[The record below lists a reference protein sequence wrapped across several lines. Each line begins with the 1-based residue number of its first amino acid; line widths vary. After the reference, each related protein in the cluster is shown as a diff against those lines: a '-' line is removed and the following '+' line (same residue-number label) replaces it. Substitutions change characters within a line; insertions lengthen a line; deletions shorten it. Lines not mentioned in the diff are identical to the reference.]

1 MQQVKRTAL
10 EAQAHQDLPFEQ
22 LVEALQPQ
30 RSLSHSP
37 LFQVMYNHQNAGQGK
52 ALELPGLRVE
62 ALERASATAQ
72 FDLTLDT
79 YESGDALSAS
89 LIYATS
95 LFERSTVERLAAH
108 WRNLLEAICR
118 EPARRVGELPLLD
131 RSERDLLLARW
142 DQTGEDYPSRPFVHQ
157 LVAEQARRAP
167 EAIAVLFGEQRLSY
181 GELDSQANR
190 LAQRLVELGVGPEVR
205 VAIAMRRSA
214 EIMVA
219 FLAVLKAGGAY
230 VPLDIAYPAERL
242 RYMLEDCGAAL
253 VLTQRDVLERLPLP
267 AGLASL
273 AVDDPGEWQDRPE
286 GAPEVDLAEENLAY
300 VIYTSGS
307 TGLPKGVAVSHGPLV
322 SHIRAT
328 GERYETS
335 PADCE
340 LHFMSFAFDG
350 AHEGWMHPLINGAR
364 VLVRD
369 DSIWLPEETYAQMHR
384 HGVTIGVFPPVYLQ
398 QLAEHAERDGNPPPV
413 RVYCFGG
420 DAVPQASYELAWES
434 LRPDYLFN
442 GYGPTETVVTPL
454 LWKARPQDP
463 CGAAYAPIGTL
474 LGRRRAYVLGADLD
488 LLPLGLAGELY
499 LGGEGVAR
507 GYLDRPALTAER
519 FVPDP
524 YGNGERVYRS
534 GDLTRARADG
544 LVDYLGRVD
553 HQVKIRGFRIELG
566 EIEARLLEQE
576 CVREAVVL
584 ARDGASGKQLV
595 GYVVPQDVGALE
607 DEKRGALREV
617 LKSALKASLPE
628 YMVPTQWVF
637 LAALPLTPNG
647 KLDRK
652 ALPAPDASES
662 QQQYVAPVTE
672 LERTLAAI
680 WADVL
685 KLERVGMADNFFELG
700 GDSIISL
707 QLVSRARQAGIR
719 FTPKDL
725 FQYQTIQGLA
735 GAVRFDTGQL
745 VDQGPV
751 LGSMPLMPIQQRF
764 FEEDVPERHH
774 WNQSLLLEP
783 SEALDPQALQGA
795 LAALVEQHDALR
807 LRYMPGERGWQAEF
821 LPQEASEE
829 LLWERTLDATEEL
842 EEVIEACQRSLD
854 LRHGP
859 LLRALLATLPD
870 GSQRL
875 LLVVHHLVVD
885 GVSWRILLED
895 LQQAYQALAT
905 GEMPHLPAKTSSFKA
920 WAERVQEHA
929 RGPALKSELA
939 YWQAQLQGLSDNL
952 PCDNPHGRR
961 QLKHAA
967 YVGGRLER
975 EWTRR
980 LLQQAPAAYRTQI
993 NDLLLTALARVVCRW
1008 SGEAEVLVR
1017 LEGHGR
1023 EDLFEDIDLSRT
1035 VGWFT
1040 SLYPLRLSPRIDLV
1054 DSIKT
1059 IKEQI
1064 RAVPNKGIGYGLLR
1078 YLGDDEART
1087 TLGCL
1092 PEGQLVF
1099 NYLGQFDGSFDQEQ
1113 GLFVPAREGSGAE
1126 RSDEA
1131 VLDGLL
1137 ALSGQVYDG
1146 ELSLQWTFSRE
1157 VFEEATIQRLADEYL
1172 SELQALVA
1180 HCCEERN
1187 RGLTPSDFP
1196 LADID
1201 QARLDSLPLPVGSI
1215 ADLYPLSPMQQGM
1228 LFHSLYEEG
1237 AGDYINQMQV
1247 EVEGLDV
1254 ARFRLAW
1261 EATLEAHDVLRSGFV
1276 WEGELGRPLQVVH
1289 KSVSLPFAEHD
1300 WRGRTDLESALEDLA
1315 DQERLRTFDLQQA
1328 PLLRWVSVR
1337 VADHRHRLIYTNH
1350 HILMDGW
1357 SGSLLLGEVLERYSG
1372 RQPAP
1377 QAGRYRD
1384 YIAWLQRQ
1392 DRESA
1397 ERYWKERLAE
1407 LDAPTRLAQ
1416 AIRCELLPASGH
1428 GHFVHAFDPVSTQHF
1443 EAFART
1449 QRVTLN
1455 TLVQSAW
1462 LLLLQRY
1469 TGQDTVCF
1477 GATVAGRPMELPGI
1491 EQQVGLFINTLPV
1504 IASPRA
1510 DLSVV
1515 DWISQVQDCNLGLR
1529 EYEHTPLYEVQRWAG
1544 QGGEGLFDSLLV
1556 FENYPVSEALEQGA
1570 PSGLRFGEV
1579 ENREQTNY
1587 PLTLSVGLGETLQV
1601 QYSYDRRYLDSET
1614 VERLASHW
1622 RNLLEAMCRAPEIR
1636 LGELRMLDED
1646 ERQRYLALGC
1656 DMDAEYPRGLCLHT
1670 LFEAQAGRFADAP
1683 AVLFDGELLT
1693 YGELNRRANRLAH
1706 YLLAEGVGTESLV
1719 GIAME
1724 RGPDML
1730 VGLLAVLKAGAA
1742 YVPLDPDYPRERL
1755 AYMLEDSGVRLV
1767 LSQSW
1772 LSPGLPLAK
1781 GVAALDLDRTGWLDG
1796 YPSND
1801 PLRPLAAENLA
1812 YVIYTSGS
1820 TGRPKG
1826 VQIEHRSLL
1835 NFLASMAREPG
1846 CTSSDRLLQL
1856 TSLSFD
1862 IAGLELYLGLTRGA
1876 CIVMPKAQQ
1885 SKDPQALLALIEE
1898 AEVSIIQATPA
1909 TWRMLL
1915 DGAPERAEV
1924 LRGRKAL
1931 CGGEALGGG
1940 LARRLLAHVDSL
1952 WNVYGPTETTIWSS
1966 CQRVLDSEVI
1976 HLGGPI
1982 GNTALHVLDDELE
1995 PMPAGGGGELLI
2007 GGDGL
2012 ARGYFARPALTA
2024 ERFVP
2029 NPFDA
2034 HGGRLYRTGDLASRR
2049 SDGVIDYLG
2058 RVDHQ
2063 VKIRGFRIEL
2073 GEIEARLQEQGLV
2086 REAVV
2091 LAQEGAHGAQ
2101 LVGYVVP
2108 ITSELAPDW
2117 RDVLR
2122 NALKG
2127 CLPEYMVPAQLVA
2140 LERLPLTPNGK
2151 IDRKAL
2157 PKPDAGAQ
2165 TQAYAPP
2172 QTEAEKDLA
2181 RLWREVLGVERVGL
2195 HDNFFELGGDS
2206 ILAVQLVGRIRLW
2219 RAPGLEISLR
2229 DLMHKPT
2236 IAALLE
2242 SRSHAG
2248 SPLVSLNRGLEQVP
2262 PLFCI
2267 HGIFGTAFDY
2277 LPLAR
2282 RMEGRRT
2289 VIGIQSPLL
2298 SGYRPEGLVMR
2309 ELARQYAGL
2318 IRQRQPQGPYSLM
2331 GWSLGAVISL
2341 FVARELEKQGEEV
2354 VFLGLADAPLVD
2366 GRGRSDQELGQV
2378 LDEFLE
2384 IFLGTRSRLPAEASV
2399 DASVVA
2405 SHIRAQVAEKP
2416 VRHGLTADE
2425 LIGVF
2430 ETVATL
2436 RKLCWDAAELAGLV
2450 AGAHCWWVEGREA
2463 EARQF
2468 QAQMSFTL
2476 ARETFCQAEH
2486 DTIMQDERLLQE
2498 LDEASE
2504 RSLKQRT

>member
-1 MQQVKRTAL
+1 M
-10 EAQAHQDLPFEQ
+10 
-22 LVEALQPQ
+22 
-30 RSLSHSP
+30 
-37 LFQVMYNHQNAGQGK
+37 
-52 ALELPGLRVE
+52 
-62 ALERASATAQ
+62 
-72 FDLTLDT
+72 
-79 YESGDALSAS
+79 
-89 LIYATS
+89 
-95 LFERSTVERLAAH
+95 
-108 WRNLLEAICR
+108 
-118 EPARRVGELPLLD
+118 
-131 RSERDLLLARW
+131 
-142 DQTGEDYPSRPFVHQ
+142 
-157 LVAEQARRAP
+157 
-167 EAIAVLFGEQRLSY
+167 
-181 GELDSQANR
+181 
-190 LAQRLVELGVGPEVR
+190 
-205 VAIAMRRSA
+205 
-214 EIMVA
+214 
-219 FLAVLKAGGAY
+219 
-230 VPLDIAYPAERL
+230 
-242 RYMLEDCGAAL
+242 
-253 VLTQRDVLERLPLP
+253 
-267 AGLASL
+267 
-273 AVDDPGEWQDRPE
+273 
-286 GAPEVDLAEENLAY
+286 
-300 VIYTSGS
+300 
-307 TGLPKGVAVSHGPLV
+307 
-322 SHIRAT
+322 
-328 GERYETS
+328 
-335 PADCE
+335 
-340 LHFMSFAFDG
+340 
-350 AHEGWMHPLINGAR
+350 
-364 VLVRD
+364 
-369 DSIWLPEETYAQMHR
+369 
-384 HGVTIGVFPPVYLQ
+384 
-398 QLAEHAERDGNPPPV
+398 
-413 RVYCFGG
+413 
-420 DAVPQASYELAWES
+420 
-434 LRPDYLFN
+434 
-442 GYGPTETVVTPL
+442 
-454 LWKARPQDP
+454 
-463 CGAAYAPIGTL
+463 
-474 LGRRRAYVLGADLD
+474 
-488 LLPLGLAGELY
+488 
-499 LGGEGVAR
+499 AR

-637 LAALPLTPNG
+637 LSALPLTPNG

-652 ALPAPDASES
+652 ALPAPDASDS
-662 QQQYVAPVTE
+662 QQQYVAPATE

-859 LLRALLATLPD
+859 LLRALLAALPD

-905 GEMPHLPAKTSSFKA
+905 GEMPHLPAKTSSFKV

-952 PCDNPHGRR
+952 PCDNPYGRR

-1337 VADHRHRLIYTNH
+1337 VADHRHRLIYTSH

-2277 LPLAR
+2277 LPFAR

-2298 SGYRPEGLVMR
+2298 SGYRPEGLAMR

-2450 AGAHCWWVEGREA
+2450 AGVHCWWVEGREA

>member
-1 MQQVKRTAL
+1 M
-10 EAQAHQDLPFEQ
+10 
-22 LVEALQPQ
+22 
-30 RSLSHSP
+30 
-37 LFQVMYNHQNAGQGK
+37 
-52 ALELPGLRVE
+52 
-62 ALERASATAQ
+62 
-72 FDLTLDT
+72 
-79 YESGDALSAS
+79 
-89 LIYATS
+89 
-95 LFERSTVERLAAH
+95 
-108 WRNLLEAICR
+108 
-118 EPARRVGELPLLD
+118 
-131 RSERDLLLARW
+131 
-142 DQTGEDYPSRPFVHQ
+142 
-157 LVAEQARRAP
+157 
-167 EAIAVLFGEQRLSY
+167 
-181 GELDSQANR
+181 
-190 LAQRLVELGVGPEVR
+190 
-205 VAIAMRRSA
+205 
-214 EIMVA
+214 
-219 FLAVLKAGGAY
+219 
-230 VPLDIAYPAERL
+230 
-242 RYMLEDCGAAL
+242 
-253 VLTQRDVLERLPLP
+253 
-267 AGLASL
+267 
-273 AVDDPGEWQDRPE
+273 
-286 GAPEVDLAEENLAY
+286 
-300 VIYTSGS
+300 
-307 TGLPKGVAVSHGPLV
+307 
-322 SHIRAT
+322 
-328 GERYETS
+328 
-335 PADCE
+335 
-340 LHFMSFAFDG
+340 
-350 AHEGWMHPLINGAR
+350 
-364 VLVRD
+364 
-369 DSIWLPEETYAQMHR
+369 
-384 HGVTIGVFPPVYLQ
+384 
-398 QLAEHAERDGNPPPV
+398 
-413 RVYCFGG
+413 
-420 DAVPQASYELAWES
+420 
-434 LRPDYLFN
+434 
-442 GYGPTETVVTPL
+442 
-454 LWKARPQDP
+454 
-463 CGAAYAPIGTL
+463 
-474 LGRRRAYVLGADLD
+474 
-488 LLPLGLAGELY
+488 
-499 LGGEGVAR
+499 
-507 GYLDRPALTAER
+507 
-519 FVPDP
+519 
-524 YGNGERVYRS
+524 
-534 GDLTRARADG
+534 
-544 LVDYLGRVD
+544 
-553 HQVKIRGFRIELG
+553 
-566 EIEARLLEQE
+566 
-576 CVREAVVL
+576 
-584 ARDGASGKQLV
+584 
-595 GYVVPQDVGALE
+595 
-607 DEKRGALREV
+607 
-617 LKSALKASLPE
+617 
-628 YMVPTQWVF
+628 
-637 LAALPLTPNG
+637 PLTPNG

-652 ALPAPDASES
+652 ALPAPDASDS
-662 QQQYVAPVTE
+662 QQQYVAPATE

-859 LLRALLATLPD
+859 LLRALLAALPD

-905 GEMPHLPAKTSSFKA
+905 GEMPHLPAKTSSFKV

-1915 DGAPERAEV
+1915 NGAPERAEV

-2277 LPLAR
+2277 LPFAR

-2298 SGYRPEGLVMR
+2298 SGYRPEGLAMR

-2450 AGAHCWWVEGREA
+2450 AGVHCWWVEGREA